1 MSLAFFRL
9 VVKNSPILNQ
19 KWFLNFSG
27 LNPKG
32 FQKPLGFI
40 RKTN

>member
-1 MSLAFFRL
+1 MIKSINLHKKL
-9 VVKNSPILNQ
+9 IPNQ

-32 FQKPLGFI
+32 FD
-40 RKTN
+40 